1 MANDIF
7 GYDKS
12 KTMSATSLLPPGS
25 IKVTIGGEI
34 KLAQTV
40 DINYQREISPTY
52 ELGSENVYLVT
63 GKSSGT
69 MNVSRLIGSVFENYL
84 PKEPCA
90 VQSIT
95 VTKSSKGV
103 CGDGNVSLTMS
114 GMLQSVTFSA
124 NAGALT
130 VTDGASYTLISLS
143 KS

>member
-12 KTMSATSLLPPGS
+12 TTTTNTPLLPPGS
-25 IKVTIGGEI
+25 IKVTIEGEI

-52 ELGSENVYLVT
+52 ELGSENVYLVA

-69 MNVSRLIGSVFENYL
+69 MNISRLIGSAFENYL
-84 PKEPCA
+84 PKDPCA

-95 VTKSSKGV
+95 VTKSSNSKCGKGDV
-103 CGDGNVSLTMS
+103 TLKMS
-114 GMLQSVTFSA
+114 GMLQSVTFGA